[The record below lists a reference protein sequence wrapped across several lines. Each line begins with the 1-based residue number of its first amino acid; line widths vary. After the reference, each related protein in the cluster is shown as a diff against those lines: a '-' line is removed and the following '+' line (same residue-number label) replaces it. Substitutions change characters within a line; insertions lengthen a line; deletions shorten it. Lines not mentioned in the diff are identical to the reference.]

1 MDITNANSVVSLMNS
16 VLAPS
21 SKVGGLGSASGA
33 DGDGAKVSVDFG
45 AVLKSSLDKVD
56 ASQHKAESISRGFE
70 MGNSDVDLHD
80 VMLSLQKANIDLQTA
95 VQVRNKLVSAY
106 QSIMGMSI

>member
-1 MDITNANSVVSLMNS
+1 MDLTTANSVVSLMNS
-16 VLAPS
+16 VLAPA
-21 SKVGGLGSASGA
+21 SKVGGSSASGDA
-33 DGDGAKVSVDFG
+33 AKPSVDFG

-56 ASQHKAESISRGFE
+56 ASQQKAEAVSRSFE
-70 MGNSDVDLHD
+70 TGNADVDLHD

-106 QSIMGMSI
+106 QSIMSMSI

>member
-33 DGDGAKVSVDFG
+33 DGDGASESAVFG
-45 AVLKSSLDKVD
+45 KGWTW
-56 ASQHKAESISRGFE
+56 GFR
-70 MGNSDVDLHD
+70 V
-80 VMLSLQKANIDLQTA
+80 
-95 VQVRNKLVSAY
+95 
-106 QSIMGMSI
+106 

>member
-1 MDITNANSVVSLMNS
+1 MDFSNANSVVSLMNS

-21 SKVGGLGSASGA
+21 SAVGGGTASGDA
-33 DGDGAKVSVDFG
+33 AKPSVDFG

-56 ASQHKAESISRGFE
+56 ASQQKADAISRSFE

-95 VQVRNKLVSAY
+95 VQVRNKFVSAY
-106 QSIMGMSI
+106 QSIMSMSI